1 MNEHA
6 PKPEKKYGEME
17 SRRERIN
24 TLAAEISEF
33 PFPGIDPE
41 AYEKLK
47 ADIKGD
53 EGMSE
58 YDISSP
64 TIDEL
69 IERFKNEGMK
79 VTWGDNPKAC
89 NIFIMPANSNDIQND
104 SLFPKHLQL
113 NGEVGEKLKE
123 LILLQKQMRSFEVR
137 S

>member
-1 MNEHA
+1 MSEQA
-6 PKPEKKYGEME
+6 PQSEKKYGEIE

-24 TLAAEISEF
+24 
-33 PFPGIDPE
+33 DPE
-41 AYEKLK
+41 TYEKLK
-47 ADIKGD
+47 VDIVADSD
-53 EGMSE
+53 RSL